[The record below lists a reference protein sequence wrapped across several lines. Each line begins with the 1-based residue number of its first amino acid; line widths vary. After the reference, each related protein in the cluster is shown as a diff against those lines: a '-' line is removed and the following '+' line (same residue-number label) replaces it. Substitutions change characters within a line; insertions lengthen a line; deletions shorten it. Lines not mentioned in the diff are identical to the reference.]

1 MPRFSIN
8 HIDEYSQPYP
18 VWESDNLSEAWDQL
32 DALTVTME
40 EAHRPHSDQLA
51 EVIRGLRGQID
62 EAEAESN
69 VDAIAESL
77 FPGG

>member
-8 HIDEYSQPYP
+8 HTDEYSQPYP
-18 VWESDNLSEAWDQL
+18 VWESNDLSEAWDQL
-32 DALTVTME
+32 DSLTATME

-51 EVIRGLRGQID
+51 EVIRGLRVQID

-69 VDAIAESL
+69 VDAIAEAL